1 MVDWP
6 RSGPDRA
13 EPVPDGRYRWPP
25 EAASEAVTLKP
36 FPTRKPA
43 RAAST
48 FLLVF
53 ALAGTLLAGC
63 SPSTPPA
70 PPNGS
75 VAELQRID
83 LVDGTG
89 AVAAAG
95 DEVSVHYTG
104 WVYDQDA
111 PENRGAQFDSSR
123 ERGTPIEFVLGAGRV
138 IRGWDD
144 GVAGMRVGGKRV
156 LLIPAAQG
164 YGSRGAGG
172 VIPPDASRVFEV
184 ELMDVSKKH

>member
-1 MVDWP
+1 M
-6 RSGPDRA
+6 A
-13 EPVPDGRYRWPP
+13 
-25 EAASEAVTLKP
+25 
-36 FPTRKPA
+36 
-43 RAAST
+43 
-48 FLLVF
+48 F
-53 ALAGTLLAGC
+53 ALAATLLGGC

-89 AVAAAG
+89 AVATAG

-104 WVYDQDA
+104 WVFDQDA
-111 PENRGAQFDSSR
+111 PEQRGEQFDSSL
-123 ERGTPIEFVLGAGRV
+123 ERGEPIEFVLGAGRV

-144 GVAGMRVGGKRV
+144 GVAGMRVGGRRV

-172 VIPPDASRVFEV
+172 VIPPDASLVFEV
-184 ELMDVSKKH
+184 ELMDVSKKR